1 MIFVLIYL
9 KLGMILKK
17 YNIGYKGLL
26 MEMILNE
33 NDIIVGAQFENGTIQ
48 DYVDE
53 ANTYGLVRIENTT
66 AHWFLYNDE
75 DSPEDI
81 KALYQ
86 SIIKQSNH
94 YIQDDHGEK
103 MVIFDKTDDI
113 SYEVLASK
121 IDEYLDAE
129 MGSII

>member
-9 KLGMILKK
+9 KLGIILKK
-17 YNIGYKGLL
+17 YTIGYKGLL

-33 NDIIVGAQFENGTIQ
+33 NDIIVGAQFENGTVQ

-53 ANTYGLVRIENTT
+53 SKTYGLIRIEETT
-66 AHWFLYNDE
+66 ANWFLFNDE

-81 KALYQ
+81 KELYQ
-86 SIIKQSNH
+86 NITKDSNH

-103 MVIFDKTDDI
+103 MVIFNKTNDI

>member
-1 MIFVLIYL
+1 
-9 KLGMILKK
+9 
-17 YNIGYKGLL
+17 

-33 NDIIVGAQFENGTIQ
+33 DDLIVGAQFENGTIQ
-48 DYVDE
+48 DYVDD
-53 ANTYGLVRIENTT
+53 AKTYGLIRIENTT
-66 AHWFLYNDE
+66 ANWFLFNDE

-81 KALYQ
+81 KKLYHDVT
-86 SIIKQSNH
+86 KQSNH

-103 MVIFDKTDDI
+103 MVIFNRTETI
-113 SYEVLASK
+113 SYEVLASR

>member
-1 MIFVLIYL
+1 
-9 KLGMILKK
+9 
-17 YNIGYKGLL
+17 

-33 NDIIVGAQFENGTIQ
+33 DDIIVGAQFENGTIQ

-53 ANTYGLVRIENTT
+53 AKTYGLVRIENTT
-66 AHWFLYNDE
+66 ANWFLYNDQ

-81 KALYQ
+81 KELYQ
-86 SIIKQSNH
+86 TIIKDDNH

-103 MVIFDKTDDI
+103 MVIFNKQDNK
-113 SYEVLASK
+113 SYEELASK

>member
-1 MIFVLIYL
+1 
-9 KLGMILKK
+9 
-17 YNIGYKGLL
+17 

-33 NDIIVGAQFENGTIQ
+33 NDIIVGAQFENGTVQ
-48 DYVDE
+48 DYVDD
-53 ANTYGLVRIENTT
+53 NQTYGLIRIEETT
-66 AHWFLYNDE
+66 ANWFLYNDL

-81 KALYQ
+81 KELYKKVTQ
-86 SIIKQSNH
+86 DSNH

-103 MVIFDKTDDI
+103 MVIFNKDNDKP
-113 SYEVLASK
+113 YEELASK